1 MYILKGIYIVLAER
15 QMSSGRVGVLVSQ
28 WPDAVDSQ
36 SPGGRRSPQRAATA
50 SLDFPIADICN
61 RLVLADKSLTRPP
74 DRLGEASS
82 TLDPRRLTA
91 ARSIPVPG

>member
-15 QMSSGRVGVLVSQ
+15 QMSSDRVGVLVSQ

-50 SLDFPIADICN
+50 SLDFPITDICN
-61 RLVLADKSLTRPP
+61 RLVLAD
-74 DRLGEASS
+74 
-82 TLDPRRLTA
+82 
-91 ARSIPVPG
+91 I